1 MASED
6 SINDSSVYA
15 GALLARNGRGEEVVL
30 NPALVA
36 YLWDESSNVA
46 EAARDSVDELVRAL
60 PDAVCPHGGTGDL
73 LRNLLSALETLRK
86 AIPAHVVEYWAG
98 VGIDGTIEAWQR
110 GKLTAEQVVARHRE
124 VARLLERLGV
134 RVAVLNGEGKWAL
147 IEGSIRSLADIKA
160 LAAAIGRAYQEHAP
174 SVVVMLSSY
183 GRLGHHARI
192 RALIQGIT
200 PFCSAFTGQSY
211 AARAGEVKRGL
222 LPTILELDERSQ
234 AATVKQGWMRP
245 DAPGDA
251 HEGDTADDLDRLPTV
266 QAHKTDATDL
276 CTALCERYHVLVWSL
291 PTIREDG
298 RADEAGLE
306 AFAAAVRIRAEVG
319 PGPGAVRRFQ
329 AAHGLVVDGR
339 AGPITRRA
347 ALAAAGV
354 P

>member
-1 MASED
+1 MSSED

-15 GALLARNGRGEEVVL
+15 GALLARNGRGDEVVL

-36 YLWDESSNVA
+36 YVWDESSNVA
-46 EAARDSVDELVRAL
+46 EAARDSVDELVRVL

-73 LRNLLSALETLRK
+73 LRNLSGALETLRK
-86 AIPAHVVEYWAG
+86 AIPPLVVEYWVG

-110 GKLTAEQVVARHRE
+110 GALTAEQVVARHRE

-147 IEGSIRSLADIKA
+147 VKGSVRTWADIKA

-174 SVVVMLSSY
+174 SVVVMLSSF
-183 GRLGHHARI
+183 GRLGYHARV
-192 RALIQGIT
+192 RAMIEGLT

-211 AARAGEVKRGL
+211 AARAGEVKRGV

-276 CTALCERYHVLVWSL
+276 CTALCERPHVAAWSV
-291 PTIREDG
+291 PAIREGG
-298 RADEAGLE
+298 RADEEGLAALE
-306 AFAAAVRIRAEVG
+306 AAMRIRREVG

-347 ALAAAGV
+347 ALAGSS
-354 P
+354 

>member
-1 MASED
+1 MSAAD
-6 SINDSSVYA
+6 SINDSGVYA
-15 GALLARNGRGEEVVL
+15 GALLARNGRGDEVVL

-36 YLWDESSNVA
+36 YVWDESSNVA
-46 EAARDSVDELVRAL
+46 EAARDSVDELVRVR

-73 LRNLLSALETLRK
+73 LRNLSGALETLRK
-86 AIPAHVVEYWAG
+86 ALPDAEHWAG

-110 GKLTAEQVVARHRE
+110 GKLTAEQVVSRHRE

-147 IEGSIRSLADIKA
+147 LPDSIRSVADIKA

-192 RALIQGIT
+192 RALIEGIT

-211 AARAGEVKRGL
+211 AARKGEVRRGV

-234 AATVKQGWMRP
+234 AATVRQGWMRP

-251 HEGDTADDLDRLPTV
+251 SAGDTADDLDRLPTV
-266 QAHKTDATDL
+266 QAHKTDSTDL

-298 RADEAGLE
+298 RADEAGLD
-306 AFAAAVRIRAEVG
+306 AFASAVRIRAEAG
-319 PGPGAVRRFQ
+319 PGPGCVRRFQ
-329 AAHGLVVDGR
+329 AARELDVDGR
-339 AGPITRRA
+339 AGKMTRGKA
-347 ALAAAGV
+347 KS
-354 P
+354 